1 MSAPRRLASILLLS
15 TGLLL
20 AAHPAAADVEQVV
33 AGLREQRLF
42 ISPQSAVRPDAGAV
56 LAAQD
61 AAAVPTYVAVV
72 TQTDVDAEELG
83 VDGLLLQIV
92 EQLAEPGA
100 VVLLV
105 TDGQEI
111 QARDGGRSGAD
122 SSAVL
127 ERVLAARLDEP
138 FTPAN
143 LTAAIVD
150 FVEQVDQQARS
161 APAGRD
167 TTLRTIGLTGLVVVA
182 GLGGGGW
189 LYGRAQRRLPD
200 PSWPGASGRE
210 KGTMGS

>member
-56 LAAQD
+56 LAALD

-105 TDGQEI
+105 TDGQEL
-111 QARDGGRSGAD
+111 QARDGGRSGGD
-122 SSAVL
+122 SSVVL
-127 ERVLAARLDEP
+127 ERVLATRLDQP

-167 TTLRTIGLTGLVVVA
+167 TTLGTIGLTGLVVVVA
-182 GLGGGGW
+182 LGGGGW

-200 PSWPGASGRE
+200 PNWPGASGRE

>member
-20 AAHPAAADVEQVV
+20 AAHPAAADAEQVV

-56 LAAQD
+56 LAALD

-105 TDGQEI
+105 TDGQEF

-127 ERVLAARLDEP
+127 ERVLAARLDQP

-182 GLGGGGW
+182 ALGGGGW
-189 LYGRAQRRLPD
+189 LYGRAQLRLPD
-200 PSWPGASGRE
+200 PNWPGASGRE
-210 KGTMGS
+210 KGTMGP

>member
-15 TGLLL
+15 AGLLL
-20 AAHPAAADVEQVV
+20 AAHPAAADAEQVV
-33 AGLREQRLF
+33 ANLREQRLF
-42 ISPQSAVRPDAGAV
+42 IAPESAVRPDAGAV
-56 LAAQD
+56 LAALD

-72 TQTDVDAEELG
+72 PQADVDAEELG

-105 TDGQEI
+105 TDGQEL

-122 SSAVL
+122 PSAVL
-127 ERVLAARLDEP
+127 ERVLASRLDQP

-143 LTAAIVD
+143 LTAAVVD
-150 FVEQVDQQARS
+150 FVEQVDQQAQT

-167 TTLRTIGLTGLVVVA
+167 TTLRTVGLTGLVVVA
-182 GLGGGGW
+182 ALGGGGW

-210 KGTMGS
+210 EGTMGS

>member
-1 MSAPRRLASILLLS
+1 MSAPRRLASILLMS

-56 LAAQD
+56 LAALD

-105 TDGQEI
+105 TDGQEL
-111 QARDGGRSGAD
+111 QARDGGRSGTD

-150 FVEQVDQQARS
+150 FIEQVDQQARS

-182 GLGGGGW
+182 ALGGGGW

>member
-56 LAAQD
+56 LAALD

-105 TDGQEI
+105 TDGQEL

-127 ERVLAARLDEP
+127 ERVLAARLDQP

-182 GLGGGGW
+182 ALGGGGW
-189 LYGRAQRRLPD
+189 LYGRAHRRLLD

>member
-1 MSAPRRLASILLLS
+1 MSAARRLASILILP

-33 AGLREQRLF
+33 AGLRDQRLYAA
-42 ISPQSAVRPDAGAV
+42 PDSAIQPDAGAV
-56 LAAQD
+56 LAALD

-72 TQTDVDAEELG
+72 PQADADAEELG

-105 TDGQEI
+105 TDGQEL
-111 QARDGGRSGAD
+111 QARDGGLSGAD
-122 SSAVL
+122 PSAVL
-127 ERVLAARLDEP
+127 ERVLASRLNEP

-143 LTAAIVD
+143 LTAAVVD
-150 FVEQVDQQARS
+150 FVEQVDLQAQT

-167 TTLRTIGLTGLVVVA
+167 TTLRTVGLTGLVVVA
-182 GLGGGGW
+182 ALGGGGW

-200 PSWPGASGRE
+200 PAWSGASGQE
-210 KGTMGS
+210 KGSMGS